1 MGKNPLQLATLYAKK
16 DLSIVILPAR
26 FEEPSPMNPL
36 PHHPVA
42 HGVVPSTVLT
52 KLQISTPVSS
62 ELYKTMNIFS
72 TPLLQ
77 RI

>member
-36 PHHPVA
+36 PHHPVGA
-42 HGVVPSTVLT
+42 IHSVNKIANFHTCFVCTL
-52 KLQISTPVSS
+52 
-62 ELYKTMNIFS
+62 
-72 TPLLQ
+72 
-77 RI
+77 

>member
-26 FEEPSPMNPL
+26 FEEPSPVNPL
-36 PHHPVA
+36 PHHPW
-42 HGVVPSTVLT
+42 VPSTVLT

-62 ELYKTMNIFS
+62 ELYKTMNKFS

>member
-26 FEEPSPMNPL
+26 FEEPSPVNPL
-36 PHHPVA
+36 PHHPVGA
-42 HGVVPSTVLT
+42 TTVLT

-62 ELYKTMNIFS
+62 ELYKTMNKFS

>member
-36 PHHPVA
+36 PHHPVGA
-42 HGVVPSTVLT
+42 IHGV
-52 KLQISTPVSS
+52 
-62 ELYKTMNIFS
+62 YKIANFHTCFV
-72 TPLLQ
+72 
-77 RI
+77 